1 MKKPVLYSDSILF
14 GLGILATLMGA
25 FFIFDAGYPRSIQF
39 GHGTIPK
46 EFKGQL
52 IYFMVALL
60 IYKIS
65 SKIPVV
71 FWKKWVNLIF
81 GIGFL
86 SLILVEVPKIG
97 FEMNGA
103 RRWIGF
109 GPFSIQPAEFMKVAV
124 ILYLAAFFVKKNAA
138 GQKRRHFKNWGEWV
152 DYVAIPRFKQIIP
165 VLWVLLSVY
174 LIEKEPDLGTAAIV
188 ISSVF
193 ILIVLSGIS
202 WKSILKTAFAGML
215 GVVFLVTRQ
224 PYRLDRIYNHH
235 SRWSADMMNDL
246 GYQTVQAETA
256 MAGGGV
262 FGVGIGSGRAKHML
276 PAATTDFIMATIVEE
291 FGLFGAL
298 CVILVLGFLTFR
310 LIYLGLRLEDK
321 FGQLF
326 IFGLAAWIGIQT
338 CVNILM
344 ANGALPAIGI
354 PLPFMSS
361 GGSSLLALW
370 LGLGIAQSFIHDH
383 HEKKKNKKGAL
394 NEISSD
400 RRRYRRTRFSS
411 T

>member
-1 MKKPVLYSDSILF
+1 M
-14 GLGILATLMGA
+14 
-25 FFIFDAGYPRSIQF
+25 
-39 GHGTIPK
+39 
-46 EFKGQL
+46 
-52 IYFMVALL
+52 
-60 IYKIS
+60 S
-65 SKIPVV
+65 SNIPVT
-71 FWKKWVNLIF
+71 FWKKRANLIF

-124 ILYLAAFFVKKNAA
+124 ILYLTAFFVKKHAI
-138 GQKRRHFKNWGEWV
+138 GQKRRHFKNWGEWM
-152 DYVAIPRFKQIIP
+152 DDVAVPGLKKVFP
-165 VLWVLLSVY
+165 LFWVLVSVY
-174 LIEKEPDLGTAAIV
+174 LIEKEPDLGTAAV
-188 ISSVF
+188 VMSSVF
-193 ILIVLSGIS
+193 VLIILSGVS
-202 WKSILKTAFAGML
+202 WKSILKATFVGML
-215 GVVFLVTRQ
+215 GIIFLVTRQ

-235 SRWSADMMNDL
+235 SRWSAEMMNDL

-256 MAGGGV
+256 MAGGGI

-276 PAATTDFIMATIVEE
+276 PAATTDFIMATIAEE
-291 FGLFGAL
+291 FGFLGAL

-310 LIYLGLRLEDK
+310 LIYLGLRIEDQ
-321 FGQLF
+321 FGQF
-326 IFGLAAWIGIQT
+326 FVFGLAAWIGIQT

-383 HEKKKNKKGAL
+383 YQKSKTKKGAL
-394 NEISSD
+394 NEISGD
-400 RRRYRRTRFSS
+400 RRRYRRARFSS